1 MKKIIVIVGPTASGK
16 TKQSIYLAKKINAE
30 IINGDS
36 VQVYR
41 ELNIGSAKIKEAE
54 KENILHHLFDIR
66 NAGEDYSAFDFQTD
80 VRNLIDKIEV
90 PMIVGGTGFYIKSA
104 LYNYEFSKEE
114 DYDIKDYDHL
124 TNQELYN
131 EIIKHD
137 AKIDV
142 DKNNRHRL
150 VRALYLAL
158 NQENRSA
165 KTGKDEPLYDI
176 LTFYLDVDRKVL
188 KEMLVKR
195 LDIMI
200 NDGLI
205 EEVESLYNND
215 IILNIIGYREIAL
228 YLKGEVSLDE
238 AKSLIIKSSMKLA
251 KRQKTWFLNQMNSI
265 VIDAYDNNA
274 SEIILKKTKEF
285 LSK

>member
-16 TKQSIYLAKKINAE
+16 TKQSIHLAKKINAE

-41 ELNIGSAKIKEAE
+41 ELNIGSAKIKESE

-137 AKIDV
+137 AKIDI

>member
-1 MKKIIVIVGPTASGK
+1 MKKSTYTVTRFDAGHDKFYVEVSPT
-16 TKQSIYLAKKINAE
+16 TL
-30 IINGDS
+30 D
-36 VQVYR
+36 
-41 ELNIGSAKIKEAE
+41 
-54 KENILHHLFDIR
+54 
-66 NAGEDYSAFDFQTD
+66 GE
-80 VRNLIDKIEV
+80 E
-90 PMIVGGTGFYIKSA
+90 MW
-104 LYNYEFSKEE
+104 EFFICKE

-228 YLKGEVSLDE
+228 YLKGEVGLDE